1 MSPQVSGLMSQVS
14 LSRGHETRDLRPGNG
29 GRNKLR
35 PSRAGA
41 GALVAPDWDNGRL
54 ARCSHVSIIGWEKM
68 ISPESS
74 RA

>member
-1 MSPQVSGLMSQVS
+1 MGTCV
-14 LSRGHETRDLRPGNG
+14 
-29 GRNKLR
+29 
-35 PSRAGA
+35 

-54 ARCSHVSIIGWEKM
+54 ARCGHVSIIGWEKM